1 MKKRMPIFLAVLL
14 IISLL
19 AGCANTAENPGTSDN
34 GAGTQSEAPAN
45 SEAPGGAAENGDPL
59 KVALLLTGTI
69 NDASYNQQM
78 FEAGEQAKE
87 EYGVEL
93 AYTESIALADM
104 QRVVQDYAAS
114 GYDLLIANGFDFNDA
129 IMSVAEEFPDTKF
142 AILAGSEA
150 NGSNVASYRHYTPHV
165 GFLAGAISAL
175 KSQTNVVSIVAG
187 MSYPHVVDA
196 VNAFEAGAKYINPDC
211 QVISGYIESWTDSA
225 KAKEMTAAAIEQG
238 ADMIYCSA
246 NAAALGAYEAI
257 EEASDAGKEVYA
269 IGATSDMY
277 ETAPDIILVS
287 VIQSQG
293 ELAMDV
299 INDVMNDSFTG
310 SVKVVGIE
318 SHSIRLSDWHGHD
331 SWMPD
336 GAMEEIDTII
346 AGLQDGSFVEEG
358 ICPKSTYDE

>member
-1 MKKRMPIFLAVLL
+1 MKKRTSFLLALLL
-14 IISLL
+14 IATLL
-19 AGCANTAENPGTSDN
+19 AGCSTAGEPAESTSPSAS
-34 GAGTQSEAPAN
+34 GSGE
-45 SEAPGGAAENGDPL
+45 EPL
-59 KVALLLTGTI
+59 RVALLLTGTI

-87 EYGVEL
+87 LYGIEL

-104 QRVVQDYAAS
+104 QRVVQDYADK

-129 IMSVAEEFPDTKF
+129 IMNVAEEFPDTKF

-150 NGSNVASYRHYTPHV
+150 NGTNVASYRHYTPHV
-165 GFLAGAISAL
+165 GFVAGAISAL

-196 VNAFEAGAKYINPDC
+196 VTAFEAGAKYVNPDC
-211 QVISGYIESWTDSA
+211 EVISGYIESWTDSA
-225 KAKEMTAAAIEQG
+225 KAKEMTAAAIDSG

-257 EEASDAGKEVYA
+257 EEANDAGKEVYA

-277 ETAPDIILVS
+277 DTAPDIMLVS

-293 ELAMDV
+293 ELALDV
-299 INDVMNDSFTG
+299 INDVVDGSFTG
-310 SVKVVGIE
+310 SVQVVGIE
-318 SHSIRLSDWHGHD
+318 SESIRLSDWHGHD
-331 SWMPD
+331 AWMPE
-336 GAMEEIDTII
+336 GAMDTIDTII
-346 AGLQDGSFVEEG
+346 AGLADGSFVEEG
-358 ICPKSTYDE
+358 ICPKSVYDEG

>member
-1 MKKRMPIFLAVLL
+1 MKKRVSSLLALLL
-14 IISLL
+14 IAALL
-19 AGCANTAENPGTSDN
+19 AGCSSGGDTPAESTNPSA
-34 GAGTQSEAPAN
+34 AGGEAP
-45 SEAPGGAAENGDPL
+45 L
-59 KVALLLTGTI
+59 RVALLLTGTI

-78 FEAGEQAKE
+78 YESGQQVVE
-87 EYGVEL
+87 EYGIEL

-104 QRVVQDYAAS
+104 QRVVQDYADK

-129 IMSVAEEFPDTKF
+129 IMSVAEQFPDTKF
-142 AILAGSEA
+142 AILAGSET
-150 NGSNVASYRHYTPHV
+150 NGTNVASYRHYTPHV
-165 GFLAGAISAL
+165 GFLAGAISAM

-196 VNAFEAGAKYINPDC
+196 VTAFEAGAKYANPDC
-211 QVISGYIESWTDSA
+211 EVISGYIESWTDSA

-257 EEASDAGKEVYA
+257 EEANDAGKEVYA
-269 IGATSDMY
+269 IGATDDMY
-277 ETAPDIILVS
+277 DTAPDIILVS

-293 ELAMDV
+293 ELALDV

-331 SWMPD
+331 SWMPE
-336 GAMEEIDTII
+336 GSLEEIDTII
-346 AGLQDGSFVEEG
+346 AGLTDGSFVEQG
-358 ICPKSTYDE
+358 ICPKSVYDEE